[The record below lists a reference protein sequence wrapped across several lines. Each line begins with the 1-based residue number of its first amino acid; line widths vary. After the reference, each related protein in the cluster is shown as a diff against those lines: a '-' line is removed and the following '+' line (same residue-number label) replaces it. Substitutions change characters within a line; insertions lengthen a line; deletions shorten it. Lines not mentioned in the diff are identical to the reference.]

1 MKKTLLTNPAFRYI
15 FEIIVIVFS
24 VSLSFYIQDILN
36 EREKIELKNA
46 ALSGVLED
54 LESDKNSFSYG
65 IRVNDIRIS
74 NIQKFLKKD
83 ISNDVISYLRR
94 YYGFTGNDS
103 NYKALVSTGS
113 LEVIDNKSLF
123 KNINNYYM
131 TNYKMLN
138 DGADRDQELFM
149 KFIDY
154 TEKKYKIDSVSN
166 FIENSFFKVNFDK
179 KGEKYA
185 PSFGMMGTVMGLI
198 VMMNGFELEGK
209 ELSETMTDLL
219 GGMGTALI
227 TTLYGVLFANFIFG
241 PIAGKLETLSGIE
254 VRHRTVVME
263 GIMSIHS
270 REHPIIVKERL
281 MTFVPIADKENENK
295 VDEK

>member
-1 MKKTLLTNPAFRYI
+1 MKKSILSNPAFRYI
-15 FEIIVIVFS
+15 FEVFVIIFS
-24 VSLSFYIQDILN
+24 VTISFYIQDMLN

-65 IRVNDIRIS
+65 IKVNDIRIS

-131 TNYKMLN
+131 TNYKLLN
-138 DGADRDQELFM
+138 QGADRDQELFM

-154 TEKKYKIDSVSN
+154 TEKNI
-166 FIENSFFKVNFDK
+166 
-179 KGEKYA
+179 
-185 PSFGMMGTVMGLI
+185 
-198 VMMNGFELEGK
+198 
-209 ELSETMTDLL
+209 
-219 GGMGTALI
+219 
-227 TTLYGVLFANFIFG
+227 
-241 PIAGKLETLSGIE
+241 
-254 VRHRTVVME
+254 R
-263 GIMSIHS
+263 
-270 REHPIIVKERL
+270 
-281 MTFVPIADKENENK
+281 
-295 VDEK
+295 

>member
-1 MKKTLLTNPAFRYI
+1 MKKSILSNPAFRYI

-54 LESDKNSFSYG
+54 LESDKNSFSSG

-103 NYKALVSTGS
+103 NYRALVSTGS
-113 LEVIDNKSLF
+113 LEVIENKLLF

-131 TNYKMLN
+131 TNYKLLN
-138 DGADRDQELFM
+138 QGANRDQELFM

-166 FIENSFFKVNFDK
+166 FIENAFFKVNYGKNELRKMAND
-179 KGEKYA
+179 E
-185 PSFGMMGTVMGLI
+185 VMRSQLI
-198 VMMNGFELEGK
+198 NQMWLIREYNNFHKV
-209 ELSETMTDLL
+209 
-219 GGMGTALI
+219 ALYRI
-227 TTLYGVLFANFIFG
+227 NKIDSLIR
-241 PIAGKLETLSGIE
+241 IE
-254 VRHRTVVME
+254 
-263 GIMSIHS
+263 I
-270 REHPIIVKERL
+270 
-281 MTFVPIADKENENK
+281 N
-295 VDEK
+295 

>member
-1 MKKTLLTNPAFRYI
+1 MKKNFLTNPAFRYI
-15 FEIIVIVFS
+15 FEIIIIVFS

-54 LESDKNSFSYG
+54 LESDKHSFSSG

-103 NYKALVSTGS
+103 NYRALVSTGS
-113 LEVIDNKSLF
+113 LEMIDNKLLF
-123 KNINNYYM
+123 KNINNYYT
-131 TNYKMLN
+131 TNYKLLN
-138 DGADRDQELFM
+138 QGAGRDQELFM

-166 FIENSFFKVNFDK
+166 FINNAFFKVNYSKNELKKMANDEVMKSLLINQMWLIREYNNFHKVALDK
-179 KGEKYA
+179 INKID
-185 PSFGMMGTVMGLI
+185 SLI
-198 VMMNGFELEGK
+198 R
-209 ELSETMTDLL
+209 
-219 GGMGTALI
+219 
-227 TTLYGVLFANFIFG
+227 
-241 PIAGKLETLSGIE
+241 IE
-254 VRHRTVVME
+254 
-263 GIMSIHS
+263 I
-270 REHPIIVKERL
+270 
-281 MTFVPIADKENENK
+281 N
-295 VDEK
+295 

>member
-1 MKKTLLTNPAFRYI
+1 M
-15 FEIIVIVFS
+15 
-24 VSLSFYIQDILN
+24 
-36 EREKIELKNA
+36 
-46 ALSGVLED
+46 
-54 LESDKNSFSYG
+54 
-65 IRVNDIRIS
+65 
-74 NIQKFLKKD
+74 KKD

-179 KGEKYA
+179 KELRKMA
-185 PSFGMMGTVMGLI
+185 NDEVMRSQLI
-198 VMMNGFELEGK
+198 NQMWLIMEYNNFHKG
-209 ELSETMTDLL
+209 
-219 GGMGTALI
+219 ALNRI
-227 TTLYGVLFANFIFG
+227 
-241 PIAGKLETLSGIE
+241 
-254 VRHRTVVME
+254 
-263 GIMSIHS
+263 
-270 REHPIIVKERL
+270 
-281 MTFVPIADKENENK
+281 NK
-295 VDEK
+295 IDSLIRVEINQ

>member
-1 MKKTLLTNPAFRYI
+1 MKKALLTNPAFRYI
-15 FEIIVIVFS
+15 FEVIVIVFS

-65 IRVNDIRIS
+65 IKVNDIRIS

-83 ISNDVISYLRR
+83 ISNNVISYLRR

-103 NYKALVSTGS
+103 NYRALVSTGS

-131 TNYKMLN
+131 TNYKLLN
-138 DGADRDQELFM
+138 QGADRDQELFM

-154 TEKKYKIDSVSN
+154 TEK
-166 FIENSFFKVNFDK
+166 
-179 KGEKYA
+179 
-185 PSFGMMGTVMGLI
+185 
-198 VMMNGFELEGK
+198 
-209 ELSETMTDLL
+209 
-219 GGMGTALI
+219 
-227 TTLYGVLFANFIFG
+227 
-241 PIAGKLETLSGIE
+241 
-254 VRHRTVVME
+254 
-263 GIMSIHS
+263 
-270 REHPIIVKERL
+270 
-281 MTFVPIADKENENK
+281 
-295 VDEK
+295 

>member
-1 MKKTLLTNPAFRYI
+1 MKKSILTKPAFRYI

-54 LESDKNSFSYG
+54 LESDKNSFSWG
-65 IRVNDIRIS
+65 IELNDIRIS

-154 TEKKYKIDSVSN
+154 TEKKYKIDSVSY
-166 FIENSFFKVNFDK
+166 FIENSFFKVNYSKNELRKMANDEVMRSQLINQMWLIREYNNFH
-179 KGEKYA
+179 KGALNRINKID
-185 PSFGMMGTVMGLI
+185 SLI
-198 VMMNGFELEGK
+198 R
-209 ELSETMTDLL
+209 
-219 GGMGTALI
+219 
-227 TTLYGVLFANFIFG
+227 
-241 PIAGKLETLSGIE
+241 IE
-254 VRHRTVVME
+254 
-263 GIMSIHS
+263 I
-270 REHPIIVKERL
+270 
-281 MTFVPIADKENENK
+281 N
-295 VDEK
+295 

>member
-1 MKKTLLTNPAFRYI
+1 MKKSILSNPAFRYI
-15 FEIIVIVFS
+15 FEVFVIIFS
-24 VSLSFYIQDILN
+24 VTISFYIQDILN

-65 IRVNDIRIS
+65 IKVNDIRIS

-131 TNYKMLN
+131 TNYKLLN
-138 DGADRDQELFM
+138 QGADRDQELFM

-154 TEKKYKIDSVSN
+154 TEKNI
-166 FIENSFFKVNFDK
+166 
-179 KGEKYA
+179 
-185 PSFGMMGTVMGLI
+185 
-198 VMMNGFELEGK
+198 
-209 ELSETMTDLL
+209 
-219 GGMGTALI
+219 
-227 TTLYGVLFANFIFG
+227 
-241 PIAGKLETLSGIE
+241 
-254 VRHRTVVME
+254 R
-263 GIMSIHS
+263 
-270 REHPIIVKERL
+270 
-281 MTFVPIADKENENK
+281 
-295 VDEK
+295 